1 MSGISAMGT
10 TFNLPNYTGQLF
22 ALTPADTPLLSA
34 IGGLTGGGMASSTE
48 FEWQTYDLRDPAQR
62 VALEGAT
69 APTPEG
75 RVRGNVKNVVQV
87 HQSKV
92 SVSYTKQSANQQLAS
107 PQSAPFNHPGG
118 GPNPVV
124 NELDWQVEQALKQI
138 ALDVNWSF
146 INGTYQLPTDNTTTR
161 KTRGLIQAITTNR
174 VSKATSTVTG
184 LSSATDTITETATA
198 LTDGTKIV
206 FTKTGDATGI
216 IAGRVYFVVN
226 KATNTFKVSATSGG
240 SAITLGTSTS
250 NIDYLVP
257 WTTALTPAVI
267 DDLLQL
273 TYDNG
278 GISNQE
284 TATLLCNSIQK
295 RAITA
300 AYADAYGKAV
310 LISTESRRTV
320 GGVSV
325 QTLETDFGVLNIMMD
340 RHMPQDAIAVVSMEQ
355 LRPVFLNVPGKGT
368 FFEEPLAKTGS
379 SDDVQLYGEIG
390 FAYGSERAH
399 ALLRGLDV

>member
-22 ALTPADTPLLSA
+22 ALTPSDTPLLSA

-48 FEWQTYDLRDPAQR
+48 FEWQTFDLRDPAQN
-62 VALEGAT
+62 VKLEGAT
-69 APTPEG
+69 APTAEG
-75 RVRGNVKNVVQV
+75 RVRANVKNVVQI
-87 HQSKV
+87 HQHKV

-107 PQSAPFNHPGG
+107 PQSAPYNHPGG
-118 GPNPVV
+118 GSNPVV

-138 ALDVNWSF
+138 ALDVNYSF
-146 INGTYQLPTDNTTTR
+146 INGTYQLPTDNTTAR
-161 KTRGLIQAITTNR
+161 KTRGLLQAITTNR

-184 LSSATDTITETATA
+184 LSSATDTITETSTA
-198 LTDGTKIV
+198 LADNDKIV
-206 FTKTGDATGI
+206 FTKTGDATNI
-216 IAGRVYFVVN
+216 VAGRVYFVVS
-226 KATNTFKVSATSGG
+226 KSTNAFKVATSQGG
-240 SAITLGTSTS
+240 SALTLGTSTS
-250 NIDYLVP
+250 NIDYIKP
-257 WTTALTPAVI
+257 RTTALATTDI

-273 TYDNG
+273 AYDNG

-284 TATLLCNSIQK
+284 TATLLCNSVQK

-310 LISTESRRTV
+310 LIPENNRRV
-320 GGVSV
+320 GGVNV
-325 QTLETDFGVLNIMMD
+325 QTIETDFGVLNIMMD
-340 RHMPQDAIAVVSMEQ
+340 RHMPQDAIAVVSLEQ
-355 LRPVFLNVPGKGT
+355 LKPVFLNVPGKGT

-390 FAYGSERAH
+390 LAYGSERAH